1 MEDYKQ
7 KATEEMELLKKKGVD
22 KRPLAQQV
30 ASMNIWI
37 ERESKRIN
45 MNQEELDRAMQALE
59 RQKAH
64 FNEEK
69 ERMEKLKAELAAAPI
84 ITPLNPGKGT
94 EDDDGLMMDVTEEG
108 LRKMKDEELELRRMV
123 ATKTGSNGEKL
134 SAKRVQEI
142 SKQADEISASMKKRQ
157 CKKDVREGE
166 QGDGK

>member
-1 MEDYKQ
+1 MVEAKRKERIQELDTLVAMLGDSVHLEDYKH

-45 MNQEELDRAMQALE
+45 INQEELDKGMQALE

-69 ERMEKLKAELAAAPI
+69 
-84 ITPLNPGKGT
+84 
-94 EDDDGLMMDVTEEG
+94 
-108 LRKMKDEELELRRMV
+108 
-123 ATKTGSNGEKL
+123 
-134 SAKRVQEI
+134 
-142 SKQADEISASMKKRQ
+142 
-157 CKKDVREGE
+157 
-166 QGDGK
+166 